1 MLIRDRYVS
10 VIGRMASRFGRES
23 GDHLIPRDATLTRC
37 IDYAARYLYEGD
49 TVKHYRY
56 MRYMRALEDL
66 LRDYGGHRKT
76 SAIVHVDV
84 GCGPGL
90 FSWVVHDY
98 FKRREPKTEISLH
111 AYDNT
116 PAMVELADLIW
127 REFDMGVHLGATSDL
142 NDLVSQIMQ
151 GGPPADVIVS
161 FGHVL
166 VQTSDQEDA
175 IDNFA
180 DILSSILLNSNLVVA
195 VDAQNDPATQ
205 RFHRSIDRLVE
216 ALAVHGLELRSKVQK
231 RGSMMAVVTD
241 CRSERQ
247 T

>member
-1 MLIRDRYVS
+1 
-10 VIGRMASRFGRES
+10 
-23 GDHLIPRDATLTRC
+23 
-37 IDYAARYLYEGD
+37 
-49 TVKHYRY
+49 
-56 MRYMRALEDL
+56 
-66 LRDYGGHRKT
+66 
-76 SAIVHVDV
+76 
-84 GCGPGL
+84 
-90 FSWVVHDY
+90 
-98 FKRREPKTEISLH
+98 
-111 AYDNT
+111 
-116 PAMVELADLIW
+116 MVELADLIW

-205 RFHRSIDRLVE
+205 RFIAPSTDWSKLWQST
-216 ALAVHGLELRSKVQK
+216 ALSSDQK
-231 RGSMMAVVTD
+231 S
-241 CRSERQ
+241 RSEEA
-247 T
+247 